1 MPASRTRRIAEACP
15 QSPARRTGKLLDQTT
30 SKPTGSG
37 RPRGPANLL
46 FCRFLDGHIKSGAL
60 EAVFADGSRAQF
72 GAPGSNSLDIAI
84 RLTDSGVARSILLD
98 PALGAA
104 EAFMDGRL
112 VIERGDVMGLVDLFA
127 RNAPWEAGA
136 SYNRP
141 SPLRKLGNR
150 IAFHGEQLN
159 NAVRSRAN
167 VAHHYDIGNA
177 LYRLMLD
184 PEHMQYSCGYWPREG
199 MTLGEAQ
206 EAKLAHIAAKL
217 ALEPGQRVLDI
228 GCGWGGM
235 AIFLAQRAGVH
246 VTGITLS
253 REQAALAR
261 ERVTAA
267 GVEDKV
273 SIELIDYRDHADQG
287 HKYDRIVSVGMFEHV
302 GQQQFETFF
311 RCTGKLLDTDGVML
325 VHTIGRMGGPGST
338 DAFTR
343 KYIFP
348 GGYIPAL
355 SETVAAS
362 EKSRLIATDVET
374 WRLHYAHTLRA
385 WYAKCE
391 ANRDRIVQMYD
402 ERFYRMWTFY
412 LAGATAAFE
421 SGPMCNYQLQF
432 ARHRHALP
440 FSRDYMAQ
448 AEKDLLAKG

>member
-1 MPASRTRRIAEACP
+1 MLTKKIASGRAGEMRPNGIASR
-15 QSPARRTGKLLDQTT
+15 LL
-30 SKPTGSG
+30 S
-37 RPRGPANLL
+37 
-46 FCRFLDGHIKSGAL
+46 RFLASHITSGAL
-60 EAVFADGSRAQF
+60 EVAFADGTVERYGSP
-72 GAPGSNSLDIAI
+72 APGSLEIAI
-84 RLTDSGVARSILLD
+84 RFADVRVPRDILLD

-112 VIERGDVMGLVDLFA
+112 VIERGDIMGMVELFA

-136 SYNRP
+136 SYDRPHALKKLANR
-141 SPLRKLGNR
+141 L
-150 IAFHGEQLN
+150 AFHGEQLN
-159 NAVRSRAN
+159 NAVRSRSN
-167 VAHHYDIGNA
+167 VSHHYDIGNP
-177 LYRLMLD
+177 LYQLMLD
-184 PEHMQYSCGYWPREG
+184 AEHMQYSCGYWPEERG
-199 MTLGEAQ
+199 GTDMSLADAQ

-235 AIFLAQRAGVH
+235 AMFLAARADVH

-253 REQAALAR
+253 KEQAALAR
-261 ERVTAA
+261 ERIAAA
-267 GVEDKV
+267 GLSDKV
-273 SIELIDYRDHADQG
+273 SIELVDYRDHAAQG

-302 GQQQFETFF
+302 GQAQFDEFF
-311 RCTGKLLDTDGVML
+311 RACGKLMSVDGVML
-325 VHTIGRMGGPGST
+325 IHTIGRMGPPGST

-385 WYAKCE
+385 WYDKCE
-391 ANRDRIVQMYD
+391 EHRDAIIGMYD

-412 LAGATAAFE
+412 LAGAAAAFE
-421 SGPMCNYQLQF
+421 SGAMCNYQIQY

-440 FSRDYMAQ
+440 YARDYMAE
-448 AEKDLLAKG
+448 AEKRLLSGA